1 MSEVDV
7 KSGRGVL
14 LEQLDLPVVIP
25 YRFLPVVF
33 MSYLFVAVQKVIE
46 KLLEIRGDVSL
57 YI

>member
-1 MSEVDV
+1 MSKVDV

-25 YRFLPVVF
+25 HRFLPVIF
-33 MSYLFVAVQKVIE
+33 MSYLLVTVQKVIE
-46 KLLEIRGDVSL
+46 KLLEICSNISL